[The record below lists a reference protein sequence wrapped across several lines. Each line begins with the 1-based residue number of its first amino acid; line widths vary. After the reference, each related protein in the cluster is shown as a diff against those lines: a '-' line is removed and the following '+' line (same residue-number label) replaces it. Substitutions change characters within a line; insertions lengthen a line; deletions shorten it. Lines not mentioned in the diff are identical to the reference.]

1 MWERECSDLNWNL
14 LIRRLGVYPFKLHP
28 QMCDTSWVSQL
39 FGKLFYYF
47 FTWLLR
53 TPMTFIKLYAEMN
66 GLEPSNNKI
75 VIVVIYLGSQ
85 SCLFQFGYISIS
97 CGYPRSIPT
106 RDLIIFL
113 RQILLP
119 NRIAS
124 FSRNSHY
131 KLLSQTGVPNNFLW
145 QHYKNVATFIWSTL
159 LRGV

>member
-1 MWERECSDLNWNL
+1 MWYFMSITAFWKTILLFFHLAIKAANDLSNLKGELTESNRLVVCTLSKTIYRSSNVYTHYFNL
-14 LIRRLGVYPFKLHP
+14 LK
-28 QMCDTSWVSQL
+28 
-39 FGKLFYYF
+39 
-47 FTWLLR
+47 
-53 TPMTFIKLYAEMN
+53 TPINF
-66 GLEPSNNKI
+66 
-75 VIVVIYLGSQ
+75 VGS
-85 SCLFQFGYISIS
+85 
-97 CGYPRSIPT
+97 PRNPT

>member
-1 MWERECSDLNWNL
+1 MFILLNC
-14 LIRRLGVYPFKLHP
+14 IPRCVILHEYH
-28 QMCDTSWVSQL
+28 SF

-53 TPMTFIKLYAEMN
+53 PPMTYIKLYAEMN

-145 QHYKNVATFIWSTL
+145 QHYKNVATFIWSTFSK
-159 LRGV
+159 RCIKVSTINGGNSQI